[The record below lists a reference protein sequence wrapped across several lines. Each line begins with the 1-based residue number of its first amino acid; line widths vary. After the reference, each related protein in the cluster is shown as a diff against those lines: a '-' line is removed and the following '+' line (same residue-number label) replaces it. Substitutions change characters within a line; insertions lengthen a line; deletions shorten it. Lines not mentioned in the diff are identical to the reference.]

1 MDLSL
6 RQVRGFPP
14 AGVNPT
20 ARRGLEEAI
29 DAPERKG
36 QHAHVN
42 VEPEFREL
50 YEREHPTVLRAC
62 FLLARDRAAA
72 EDATQ
77 EAFAR
82 ALERWDRLRGEDWAG
97 GWVMRTALNV
107 AKRSRVRDRRSAV
120 SVPDA
125 AAAEVDVAGRAD
137 LWTAVGRLP
146 RRQREATVLHY
157 VLDLPVVQVAPA
169 MACSEGAVKA
179 HLFKAR
185 AALARLTM
193 ERTT

>member
-1 MDLSL
+1 M
-6 RQVRGFPP
+6 
-14 AGVNPT
+14 
-20 ARRGLEEAI
+20 I
-29 DAPERKG
+29 DATERKG

-42 VEPEFREL
+42 AEPEFREL

-82 ALERWDRLRGEDWAG
+82 ALERWDRLRGEEWTG

-107 AKRSRVRDRRSAV
+107 VKRSRGRNRGSADP
-120 SVPDA
+120 VPDP
-125 AAAEVDVAGRAD
+125 AAAEVDVAARTD

-157 VLDLPVVQVAPA
+157 ALDLPVAQVAAA
-169 MACSEGAVKA
+169 MGCSEGAVKS

-185 AALARLTM
+185 AVLARLTM